1 MLTDLNAADLQV
13 ITGAQLLYMLR
24 QDLDN
29 KMADLQTSLMGLNA
43 RDAGF
48 AVSYAKIQARHEFC
62 AEFHRQI
69 NEILEDS

>member
-1 MLTDLNAADLQV
+1 MLSDLSVADLQAV
-13 ITGAQLLYMLR
+13 NGAQLLYMVR

-29 KMADLQTSLMGLNA
+29 KMADLQASLMGLNA